1 MTVTDP
7 SVIAEQVIVSEH
19 QLREKVVN
27 EEFKIW
33 KKTVPLLYDT
43 INTLALEYPLLCT
56 DFFPEYTVSDDK
68 NYITAKL
75 ALGTNS
81 SGKDIDYVHIAEVTL
96 PSTLA
101 PDFSEFAIGE
111 SIPIP
116 GKITQSAIKISALWK
131 HPGEVNRLRVSPNGT
146 KLVSFDNKGA
156 IHLYS
161 VGEDSEVRLPHHT
174 AEGYCLEWISEEQF
188 LSGAN
193 DTKIALW
200 DLSNKTGP
208 IKQFNSHSAVIN
220 DLSFNFPS
228 KNLFGSVADDYTT
241 QIHDLRAPEESPA
254 IKFNEKY
261 IQNAILFHPN
271 IATLFA
277 TAGKDNLVTLYDA
290 RNIREPLRKFYG
302 HNDSV
307 LGLKLGTATD
317 PNLLYSWGLDKRV
330 LTWDLNQL
338 GEEYVPPSMDAGSEP
353 KRRLKHNSDPCL
365 QFIHGGHTK
374 RVNDFAVHS
383 KIPELCVSVGDDCLI
398 EIFKPKVVLEGSEEL
413 EDEEKDEE
421 SEKEK
426 EKLDEDD
433 ENDDHSERLD
443 DQDMDQ
449 DNDQDQGEG
458 QDQDQDKDQDQ
469 DQEQLEEQGQDTPR
483 EDEEGTPFD
492 MEETKQELKNESHVN
507 TEDGDVD
514 MDKEETPAE

>member
-1 MTVTDP
+1 MTTSDP
-7 SVIAEQVIVSEH
+7 TAAAEQVIVSEH

-43 INTLALEYPLLCT
+43 INTLALEYPLLCA
-56 DFFPEYTVSDDK
+56 DFFPEYTVSEDK
-68 NYITAKL
+68 NHITAKV
-75 ALGTNS
+75 ALGTNT
-81 SGKDIDYVHIAEVTL
+81 SGKDLDHVHIAEVVL

-101 PDFSEFAIGE
+101 PNFSEFAIGE

-116 GKITQSAIKISALWK
+116 AKISQSAIKISALWK
-131 HPGEVNRLRVSPNGT
+131 HPGEVNRLKVSPAGT
-146 KLVSFDNKGA
+146 NVVTFDNKGA
-156 IHLYS
+156 IHLYT
-161 VGEDSEVRLPHHT
+161 VGEENDVKLTHHT
-174 AEGYCLEWISEEQF
+174 AEGYCLEWISGDQF

-200 DLSNKTGP
+200 DLSSKSGP
-208 IKQFNSHSAVIN
+208 IKQFNTHTAVVN
-220 DLSFNFPS
+220 DLSFNVPS

-254 IKFNEKY
+254 IKMSEKY

-290 RNIREPLRKFYG
+290 RNTREPLRKFYG

-307 LGLKLGTATD
+307 VGLKLGTAAD
-317 PNLLYSWGLDKRV
+317 PNFLYSWGLDRRV

-338 GEEYVPPSMDAGSEP
+338 GEEYVPPTLDAASES

-374 RVNDFAVHS
+374 RINDVAFHPR
-383 KIPELCVSVGDDCLI
+383 IPELCVSVGDDCLV
-398 EIFKPKVVLEGSEEL
+398 EVFKPKVVLEGSEEL

-426 EKLDEDD
+426 EKMDD
-433 ENDDHSERLD
+433 DDDNDDHSERND

-449 DNDQDQGEG
+449 DQD
-458 QDQDQDKDQDQ
+458 D
-469 DQEQLEEQGQDTPR
+469 DTAR
-483 EDEEGTPFD
+483 EDDEGTPFD
-492 MEETKQELKNESHVN
+492 AEESKEEPKDDSHVN
-507 TEDGDVD
+507 TEDVD
-514 MDKEETPAE
+514 MDKEDTPAE

>member
-1 MTVTDP
+1 MTVSDP
-7 SVIAEQVIVSEH
+7 TAIAEQVIVSEH

-43 INTLALEYPLLCT
+43 INTLALEYPLLSV

-68 NYITAKL
+68 NHISAKL
-75 ALGTNS
+75 AIGTNS
-81 SGKDIDYVHIAEVTL
+81 SGKDLDYVHIAEVSL

-101 PDFSEFAIGE
+101 PNFSEFAIGE

-116 GKITQSAIKISALWK
+116 AKISQSAIKISNLWK
-131 HPGEVNRLRVSPNGT
+131 HPGEVNRLRVSPNGNKVVT
-146 KLVSFDNKGA
+146 FDNKGT
-156 IHLYS
+156 IHLYT
-161 VGEDSEVRLPHHT
+161 VGEENDVKLSHHT
-174 AEGYCLEWISEEQF
+174 AEGYCLEWISNDQF

-200 DLSNKTGP
+200 DLSNQSGP
-208 IKQFNSHSAVIN
+208 VKQFNSHSAVVN
-220 DLSFNFPS
+220 DVSFNIPS

-241 QIHDLRAPEESPA
+241 QIHDLRAPQESPA
-254 IKFNEKY
+254 IKFNEKF

-290 RNIREPLRKFYG
+290 RNIQEPLRKFYG

-307 LGLKLGTATD
+307 LGLKLGTTAD
-317 PNLLYSWGLDKRV
+317 PNFLYSWGLDKRV

-338 GEEYVPPSMDAGSEP
+338 GEEYVPPVLEAASDS
-353 KRRLKHNSDPCL
+353 KRRLKHNGDPCL

-374 RVNDFAVHS
+374 RVNDVAIHPN
-383 KIPELCVSVGDDCLI
+383 IPGLCVSVGDDSLL

-413 EDEEKDEE
+413 EDDEKDEE

-426 EKLDEDD
+426 EKMDEDENEN

-443 DQDMDQ
+443 DQDMEHDQ
-449 DNDQDQGEG
+449 DEDTAR
-458 QDQDQDKDQDQ
+458 
-469 DQEQLEEQGQDTPR
+469 EED
-483 EDEEGTPFD
+483 EGTPFD
-492 MEETKQELKNESHVN
+492 MEETKEESKDNSHVN
-507 TEDGDVD
+507 TEDVD